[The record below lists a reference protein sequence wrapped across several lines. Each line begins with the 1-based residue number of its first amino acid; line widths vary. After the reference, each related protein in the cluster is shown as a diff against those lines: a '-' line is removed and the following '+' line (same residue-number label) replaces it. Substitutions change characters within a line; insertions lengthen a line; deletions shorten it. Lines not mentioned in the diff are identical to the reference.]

1 MNQVDKGQ
9 EERTWVAPLEVSP
22 DGFPYLRKYAHIR
35 MALGWAGHGG
45 RQGTGREGEKDIRAL
60 YYMVKMFFPK

>member
-45 RQGTGREGEKDIRAL
+45 RQGTGREGEKDIGVIL
-60 YYMVKMFFPK
+60 HGENVFS

>member
-35 MALGWAGHGG
+35 MALGWVGTWRKTGDRDGG
-45 RQGTGREGEKDIRAL
+45 RETAVRYITW
-60 YYMVKMFFPK
+60 